1 MKKIINN
8 IEYDLTEED
17 LIQKELDFI
26 KSEEDRISREQLL
39 TEQETK
45 RKAAI
50 DKLSLL
56 GLTEDDIKAILNIK

>member
-26 KSEEDRISREQLL
+26 KSEEDRLAREQLL
-39 TEQETK
+39 AEQEAK
-45 RKAAI
+45 RQSAI